1 MILIFEGDEESI
13 INQIISTLH
22 DKKKVIQ
29 ISTEEVSILTFPG
42 LTIQPYQH
50 RVLQDG
56 KEVALSHLEF
66 ATLLFLAQHPGWVFS
81 KTQIYEAVWKEA
93 GEGCGAAVTN
103 VISQIRRKIGSKY
116 ITTVIGSGYKFKEG

>member
-56 KEVALSHLEF
+56 KEVSLSHLEF
-66 ATLLFLAQHPGWVFS
+66 ATLLFLTKHPGWVFS
-81 KTQIYEAVWKEA
+81 KTQIYEAVWKEP

>member
-56 KEVALSHLEF
+56 KEVSLSHLEF
-66 ATLLFLAQHPGWVFS
+66 ATLLFWQNIPDGFLARPRFM
-81 KTQIYEAVWKEA
+81 KP
-93 GEGCGAAVTN
+93 
-103 VISQIRRKIGSKY
+103 
-116 ITTVIGSGYKFKEG
+116 SGRNPERDVEQR

>member
-56 KEVALSHLEF
+56 KEVSLSHLEF
-66 ATLLFLAQHPGWVFS
+66 ATLLFLAKHPGWVFS
-81 KTQIYEAVWKEA
+81 KNQIYEAVWNEP
-93 GEGCGAAVTN
+93 GEDCGAAVTN
-103 VISQIRRKIGSKY
+103 VISQIRKKLGSKY
-116 ITTVIGSGYKFKEG
+116 IKTVIRSGYKFEVG